1 MPRRDEKVEDWVS
14 GLEKEA
20 LEDMGECSS
29 SSSGVERSTSGE
41 GDMALRRR
49 HGWSSSSVSP
59 DVSDGEMILFCGAGV
74 SRISGK
80 GCRGCVVRKK

>member
-1 MPRRDEKVEDWVS
+1 MNSRSMPSRGGLLPRRDEKAEGWVS
-14 GLEKEA
+14 GMEKEA

-49 HGWSSSSVSP
+49 
-59 DVSDGEMILFCGAGV
+59 DGG
-74 SRISGK
+74 
-80 GCRGCVVRKK
+80 

>member
-1 MPRRDEKVEDWVS
+1 MS

-49 HGWSSSSVSP
+49 DGWSSSSVSP
-59 DVSDGEMILFCGAGV
+59 DVNEGEMILCCEARMSGV
-74 SRISGK
+74 SGK
-80 GCRGCVVRKK
+80 GCRGWVVRKK